1 MSISVDCVKTTQAGI
16 EYYVA
21 AVPFPVVCQLIKKA
35 SANVNLNKS
44 PETLFQ
50 RDLSNKRAAQMAE
63 YLTRQKHFYPPI
75 LIELVTDKPKF
86 VPYSQS
92 HSNGR
97 VGKLHIHDSDT
108 IIVVDGQHRLKSI
121 EIAMERGAP
130 ILNDEIVM
138 VIRRYSNI
146 IDTQTLFADV
156 NRNAKPIPRSLAIQM
171 DHNHDASILARY
183 VADNS
188 PYLAGRVH
196 RGTSKIRTVDG
207 TLISLSGLERA
218 TQPLLLV
225 FGNDKNKHLEFWNKV
240 FSRVPILARVA
251 SGAVSASFVRKNTLL
266 AGSSFFVGVAN
277 AVAQSQQ
284 LGIATDKIIEAVGT
298 INWSKTSPDFAP
310 IRTERDD
317 LHITGHKG
325 EEYYTKL
332 IVDRAR
338 QLVGASQKPSE

>member
-1 MSISVDCVKTTQAGI
+1 
-16 EYYVA
+16 
-21 AVPFPVVCQLIKKA
+21 
-35 SANVNLNKS
+35 
-44 PETLFQ
+44 
-50 RDLSNKRAAQMAE
+50 
-63 YLTRQKHFYPPI
+63 
-75 LIELVTDKPKF
+75 
-86 VPYSQS
+86 
-92 HSNGR
+92 
-97 VGKLHIHDSDT
+97 
-108 IIVVDGQHRLKSI
+108 
-121 EIAMERGAP
+121 
-130 ILNDEIVM
+130 M

-146 IDTQTLFADV
+146 VDTQTLFADV